1 MTDIDITPHDLE
13 TVKRLVA
20 SYFPDVEA
28 RVFGSRYRWTAKD
41 YSDLDIALVGS
52 EKLDWYKVN
61 QLREA
66 LAESDLPFRVD
77 VLDWHAISPEFQ
89 RVIAAGYAVIHRG
102 EAFAVQLRGHSEP
115 VVMDASPLPISGAA
129 EVPTRESSMSSS
141 GWGEIRLGDIA
152 TIIDCPHSTPKW
164 TDSGYFVVRNWNIR
178 NGRLVSDRASYTDE
192 ATFFERIRRGKP
204 EFGDLV
210 LTREAPMGEVCM
222 IPQDVECCL
231 GQRVVLIKPNKEEI
245 DPEFL
250 LYSIQSPYV
259 QNQINLH
266 DGTGSTVSNLRIPAI
281 HDLNIPLPPRAAQK
295 RIADILSALDEK
307 MELNRQTN
315 ATLEAIA
322 QAIFREWFVQYNFPG
337 AAGELV
343 ESELGLIP
351 AGWRVQP
358 LPEMI
363 EINPSRMLKK
373 GDIAP
378 YLDMANMPTEGHR
391 GIEWVDR
398 AYSSGTKF
406 VNGDTLLAKITPCL
420 ENGKTAFVDFLANGQ
435 TGWGSTEFI
444 VLHPK
449 PPLPPEYGYYLA
461 RSDALRNHAIQNM
474 IGTSGRQRTPISS
487 FESFLMVIP
496 PEHIAVQFGEIASSV
511 LAQVRAFDEEF
522 RTLAQIRNALLPR
535 LMRGEV

>member
-89 RVIAAGYAVIHRG
+89 RVIAAGYVVI
-102 EAFAVQLRGHSEP
+102 QLGKGGNGGGLGMSSNNWETCKLGD
-115 VVMDASPLPISGAA
+115 VCVKIGSGATPRGGK
-129 EVPTRESSMSSS
+129 EVYSDEGPVALIRSQNVLDFSFSYDGLAYIDENQANQLSNVEIESDDVLLNITGDSVARVCQVTDDLLPARVNQHVAIIRPDNTKMNATYLKYYLLNPRFKSHMLALASVGGTRKALTKGMIE
-141 GWGEIRLGDIA
+141 GFDIA
-152 TIIDCPHSTPKW
+152 
-164 TDSGYFVVRNWNIR
+164 
-178 NGRLVSDRASYTDE
+178 
-192 ATFFERIRRGKP
+192 
-204 EFGDLV
+204 
-210 LTREAPMGEVCM
+210 
-222 IPQDVECCL
+222 
-231 GQRVVLIKPNKEEI
+231 
-245 DPEFL
+245 
-250 LYSIQSPYV
+250 
-259 QNQINLH
+259 
-266 DGTGSTVSNLRIPAI
+266 
-281 HDLNIPLPPRAAQK
+281 LPPLATQK
-295 RIADILSALDEK
+295 RIAGILSALDEK

-322 QAIFREWFVQYNFPG
+322 QAIFREWFVQFNYPG
-337 AAGELV
+337 ATGDLV

-351 AGWRVQP
+351 VGWRVQP

-511 LAQVRAFDEEF
+511 LAQVRAFDEES